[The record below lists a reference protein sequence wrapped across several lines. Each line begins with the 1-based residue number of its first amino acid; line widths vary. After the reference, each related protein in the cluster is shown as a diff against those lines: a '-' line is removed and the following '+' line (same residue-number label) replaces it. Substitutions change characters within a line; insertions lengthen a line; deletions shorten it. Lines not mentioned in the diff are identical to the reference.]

1 MRHGLDFY
9 RSTWR
14 QYVLM
19 NRAANKQ
26 RVEQFEDIRFL
37 GWCSLLPYM
46 EKGTT
51 MQKFW
56 KLPTDNEDDEKEKLD
71 QAKKLMDEMTEKY
84 RQFYKR

>member
-1 MRHGLDFY
+1 M
-9 RSTWR
+9 S
-14 QYVLM
+14 
-19 NRAANKQ
+19 RARDQ
-26 RVEQFEDIRFL
+26 LRLEQFEDIRFL

-56 KLPTDNEDDEKEKLD
+56 KLPTDSAEDEAEKLD
-71 QAKKLMDEMTEKY
+71 HAKKLMDEVTEKY